1 MVSTVITLRRARLA
15 DAAEIAEVHDCA
27 WREAYR
33 GVIPGRELEKMIAR
47 RGPRWWQGAI
57 TRGTRI
63 AVVDFD
69 ESVAGYVSYGRNR
82 LGDAETEGEIFELY
96 LAPEFQGLG
105 FGRKLFNAACRDL
118 AAHGF
123 SNCLVWVLAD
133 NHRAVRF
140 YEKLGGALRR
150 RVRERFGAALLDR
163 IGFEF
168 ELPANGSF
176 T

>member
-1 MVSTVITLRRARLA
+1 MVSTLITLRRARPA

-33 GVIPGRELEKMIAR
+33 GIIPGRELEKMIAR
-47 RGPRWWQGAI
+47 RGPRWWRSAI
-57 TRGTRI
+57 LRGTRI

-82 LGDAETEGEIFELY
+82 LPSLETGGEIFELY

-105 FGRKLFNAACRDL
+105 FGRKLFAAASRDL

-123 SNCLVWVLAD
+123 ETCLVWALAD
-133 NHRAVRF
+133 NERALHF
-140 YEKLGGALRR
+140 YERMGGKIQHRMQ
-150 RVRERFGAALLDR
+150 ERFGASTLNR
-163 IGFEF
+163 VGFEYRL
-168 ELPANGSF
+168 ESNV
-176 T
+176 